1 MLVAKDFESCHKDWM
16 TKLSKK
22 MDSPNATP
30 TTNMDDA
37 HGTNQR
43 YSLAWF
49 CKMWEQQ
56 QYWELAIGA

>member
-1 MLVAKDFESCHKDWM
+1 M
-16 TKLSKK
+16 TELSKE
-22 MDSPNATP
+22 MDSPSATP

-43 YSLAWF
+43 YSFAWF

-56 QYWELAIGA
+56 QY